1 MARDPSYRPF
11 TLQPGAPITVEIRG
25 RDGTHLLVEGTVDA
39 IPWSAGNVAQRVVVR
54 DAVAKVL
61 D

>member
-1 MARDPSYRPF
+1 MSPTYRPYL
-11 TLQPGAPITVEIRG
+11 LQPNTPIVVEIRG
-25 RDGTHLLVEGTVDA
+25 RDGSHLLVEGVVDA
-39 IPWSAGNVAQRVVVR
+39 IPWSAGNVAQKVVVR